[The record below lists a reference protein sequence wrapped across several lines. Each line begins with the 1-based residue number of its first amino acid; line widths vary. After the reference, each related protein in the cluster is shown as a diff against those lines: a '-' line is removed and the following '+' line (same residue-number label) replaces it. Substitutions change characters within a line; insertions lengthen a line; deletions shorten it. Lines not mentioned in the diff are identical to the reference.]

1 MEQPICKTLLYKKF
15 WPLGGCLFFT
25 FLLIYLSFVG
35 IFTTIAL
42 RVEHPQYYYNLT
54 NVNFDFDLCPNVCR
68 LIANGTVGSNGM
80 KQSVDN
86 YLVYFI
92 YPLMI
97 LILLKNIWIISSLSQ
112 FELVKI
118 FILLFQISGVVLCF
132 CFIFDNDYQKQ
143 VLVRCPIQWQI
154 GAFGLFSSYL
164 GTSYYLQYT
173 PTIGVYTLM
182 MAAVFIR
189 FILFLPALL
198 VLTSGFALCF
208 YMLFSNFDPFSL
220 PILSLQKTAMM
231 ITGELNFNDVMYSS
245 DQEAYYKLGY
255 IMFILFAIFMT
266 VITMNLLIGLAVGE
280 IQGLLKQAKY
290 AQLDMTY
297 ELARDY
303 EVLRMQLFKLK
314 DRCRTIG
321 FQVEPYETRD
331 MLKIP
336 NHTKFGKWFS
346 NLLARELFA
355 DELMDEPTDDTT
367 EQQFN
372 ILQELQC
379 GMQKITSKDHDQDEK
394 RKDYQIKKK
403 S

>member
-1 MEQPICKTLLYKKF
+1 
-15 WPLGGCLFFT
+15 
-25 FLLIYLSFVG
+25 
-35 IFTTIAL
+35 
-42 RVEHPQYYYNLT
+42 
-54 NVNFDFDLCPNVCR
+54 
-68 LIANGTVGSNGM
+68 
-80 KQSVDN
+80 
-86 YLVYFI
+86 
-92 YPLMI
+92 
-97 LILLKNIWIISSLSQ
+97 
-112 FELVKI
+112 
-118 FILLFQISGVVLCF
+118 
-132 CFIFDNDYQKQ
+132 
-143 VLVRCPIQWQI
+143 
-154 GAFGLFSSYL
+154 
-164 GTSYYLQYT
+164 
-173 PTIGVYTLM
+173 
-182 MAAVFIR
+182 
-189 FILFLPALL
+189 
-198 VLTSGFALCF
+198 
-208 YMLFSNFDPFSL
+208 
-220 PILSLQKTAMM
+220 M

-394 RKDYQIKKK
+394 SI
-403 S
+403 

>member
-1 MEQPICKTLLYKKF
+1 MRKNLDDAVFKDMAAIVDEELRTSLHMAAEKGN
-15 WPLGGCLFFT
+15 LGIMK
-25 FLLIYLSFVG
+25 LLIEVNRSDGLDARDSMDRTPLHAAASWSAYDDDDNKRRTDCIKLLVDQNAD
-35 IFTTIAL
+35 INATDLRRETPLHIA
-42 RVEHPQYYYNLT
+42 
-54 NVNFDFDLCPNVCR
+54 CKS
-68 LIANGTVGSNGM
+68 GSVS
-80 KQSVDN
+80 SVKC
-86 YLVYFI
+86 
-92 YPLMI
+92 
-97 LILLKNIWIISSLSQ
+97 LLKSKADLLATNIYGLNCLEVAIEEENKPVVKYLLEHDRV
-112 FELVKI
+112 FELMRNA
-118 FILLFQISGVVLCF
+118 QIEKDS
-132 CFIFDNDYQKQ
+132 QE
-143 VLVRCPIQWQI
+143 
-154 GAFGLFSSYL
+154 
-164 GTSYYLQYT
+164 
-173 PTIGVYTLM
+173 
-182 MAAVFIR
+182 
-189 FILFLPALL
+189 
-198 VLTSGFALCF
+198 
-208 YMLFSNFDPFSL
+208 
-220 PILSLQKTAMM
+220 AMM